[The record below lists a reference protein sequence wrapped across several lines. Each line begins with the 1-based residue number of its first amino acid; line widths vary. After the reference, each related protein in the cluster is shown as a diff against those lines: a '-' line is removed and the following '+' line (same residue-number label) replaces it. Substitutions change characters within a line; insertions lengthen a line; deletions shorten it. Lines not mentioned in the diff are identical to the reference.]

1 MQRSSRILLAVA
13 VLALGL
19 LYALPLWHIAL
30 KAPQYPEGL
39 GLYIE
44 MDHIRG
50 EKPQDL
56 QSINGLNHYIG
67 MKAIDPDAIPELRI
81 MPWIVR
87 GLILLGLAAAAG
99 GRRWMLGVWLA
110 VFLALAAGGLADF
123 YKWEYDY
130 GHNLNPHAAIKIPGM
145 SYQPPLLGGRQMLNF
160 HAFSWPAAGAWVA
173 FGVVAVAL
181 GIFLLEGRRRK
192 AGNGPARAS
201 SVRPA
206 RSETVAV

>member
-1 MQRSSRILLAVA
+1 MGRSSRIVVA
-13 VLALGL
+13 IAALALGL
-19 LYALPLWHIAL
+19 LYALPLWHISL

-44 MDHIRG
+44 MNHIRG

-67 MKAIDPDAIPELRI
+67 MKPIDPSAIPELRI
-81 MPWIVR
+81 MPWFVR
-87 GLILLGLAAAAG
+87 GLILLGLAAAVT
-99 GRRWMLGVWLA
+99 GRRWILGTWLGVFVLLA
-110 VFLALAAGGLADF
+110 VAGLADF

-160 HAFSWPAAGAWVA
+160 HAFSWPASGAWVA

-181 GIFLLEGRRRK
+181 GVFVLEGRRR
-192 AGNGPARAS
+192 
-201 SVRPA
+201 RPA
-206 RSETVAV
+206 GLPGSRPVPTAQPETAAV